1 MFYAAD
7 LELSMVTNVM
17 ASGELIISEL
27 SYVVGI
33 IELYLFWSTLINYF
47 SSKKTEKNMV
57 GVQRI
62 LVVRIKDRKTLNITS
77 ILIHVCG

>member
-1 MFYAAD
+1 MF
-7 LELSMVTNVM
+7 TNVV

-33 IELYLFWSTLINYF
+33 IELYLFWSTIINYF
-47 SSKKTEKNMV
+47 SQKKTEKNMV

-62 LVVRIKDRKTLNITS
+62 LVVRIKDCKTLNI
-77 ILIHVCG
+77 ILILICG

>member
-17 ASGELIISEL
+17 ASGELF

-33 IELYLFWSTLINYF
+33 IELYLFWSTIRNYL
-47 SSKKTEKNMV
+47 SQKETEKNMV
-57 GVQRI
+57 GVQHI
-62 LVVRIKDRKTLNITS
+62 LVVRIKDCKMLNNNFDMLLNI
-77 ILIHVCG
+77 I

>member
-1 MFYAAD
+1 
-7 LELSMVTNVM
+7 MVINVM

-33 IELYLFWSTLINYF
+33 IELYLFWSTIINYF
-47 SSKKTEKNMV
+47 SQKKTEKNMV

-62 LVVRIKDRKTLNITS
+62 LVVRIKDCKTLNITS
-77 ILIHVCG
+77 ILIRG

>member
-7 LELSMVTNVM
+7 LELSMVTNVI
-17 ASGELIISEL
+17 ASGELMISEL

-33 IELYLFWSTLINYF
+33 IELYLFWSTRINYF
-47 SSKKTEKNMV
+47 SQKKTEKNVV

-62 LVVRIKDRKTLNITS
+62 WVVRIKDCKTLNITS
-77 ILIHVCG
+77 IFVCG

>member
-17 ASGELIISEL
+17 ASGELF

-33 IELYLFWSTLINYF
+33 IELYLFWSTIRHYL
-47 SSKKTEKNMV
+47 SQKETEKNMV
-57 GVQRI
+57 GVQHI
-62 LVVRIKDRKTLNITS
+62 LVVRIKDCKMLNNNFDMLLNI
-77 ILIHVCG
+77 I